1 MTKTEE
7 IQAELEAYIDPV
19 KREYLPKFSRRGG
32 ESMAKATAFWA
43 SSFPT
48 CASWPAVIR
57 MNPLKWLPRCS
68 RASGTSAASAPC

>member
-7 IQAELEAYIDPV
+7 IQAELEVYIDPV
-19 KREYLPKFSRRGG
+19 KREYLPKFFRGG

-57 MNPLKWLPRCS
+57 TNPPK
-68 RASGTSAASAPC
+68 